1 MATYTTKAGTSYDDR
16 MGRFIGQRDTSFR
29 GAIKDLLIK
38 EYGENSIEANML
50 IPATDMN
57 SLSRKEVLN
66 LIKETK
72 EKGRKLTQ
80 QEILDIVGDYYNADN
95 KVAYYDHLLDEN
107 ATVFG
112 FDSRG
117 EISKQNYQ
125 KKEDGSYSEIN
136 STGILSSP
144 STSDSGADSGVD
156 EYKQLIQDTLMT
168 DSASQKAQQYQE
180 DMYNAINQYEA
191 ATNATLAGSEME
203 AYRAIGQQQL
213 QLENQIADQR
223 MRAIK
228 SGVTS
233 AQLASQELANIFAA
247 QSGASQIASQVM
259 QNKVSSANTFAQQ
272 RAAVSGD
279 MYSMLNANQQTA
291 ANAYAQLAATQGS
304 YNSYIQQPW
313 QQYAASANALNT
325 LGIDKYLALLGET
338 NKTT

>member
-1 MATYTTKAGTSYDDR
+1 MATYPTKAGTAYDDR
-16 MGRFIGQRDTSFR
+16 KGSFIGQRDTNYR
-29 GAIKDLLIK
+29 EKIKELLIK
-38 EYGENSIEANML
+38 KYGENSIEANMI

-57 SLSRKEVLN
+57 SLSRKEVME
-66 LIKETK
+66 LITATK
-72 EKGRKLTQ
+72 EKGDKLSQ

-95 KVAYYDHLLDEN
+95 KVAYYDHLLDSN
-107 ATVFG
+107 TKVFG

-117 EISKQNYQ
+117 KSSKQNYQ
-125 KKEDGSYSEIN
+125 QNEDGSYSEIDA
-136 STGILSSP
+136 SEGISNAS
-144 STSDSGADSGVD
+144 DSGVD
-156 EYKQLIQDTLMT
+156 EYKQLIQETLMT
-168 DSASQKAQQYQE
+168 NSASQKAQQYQE
-180 DMYNAINQYEA
+180 DMYSAINQYEA
-191 ATNATLAGSEME
+191 ATNAALAGSEME

-279 MYSMLNANQQTA
+279 LYAMLNTNQQTA

-313 QQYAASANALNT
+313 QQYAASASYYNK
-325 LGIDKYLALLGET
+325 LGEDPYLALLGIEQ
-338 NKTT
+338 NKTTK